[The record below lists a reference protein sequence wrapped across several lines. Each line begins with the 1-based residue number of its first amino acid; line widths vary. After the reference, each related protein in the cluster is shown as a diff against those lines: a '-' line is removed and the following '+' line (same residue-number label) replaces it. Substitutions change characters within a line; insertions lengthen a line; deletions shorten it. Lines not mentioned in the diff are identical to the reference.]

1 MGEPGPA
8 LSTLHVDVR
17 GRVQGVGFRWFVRER
32 ARALG
37 LTGWVRN
44 HPNGCVEVLAIG
56 SDSALEELRAFL
68 AQGPAGAQVSGLECR
83 PDTAQIEPLDPFG
96 ILR

>member
-1 MGEPGPA
+1 M
-8 LSTLHVDVR
+8 LYVSVR

-44 HPNGCVEVLAIG
+44 TPDGAVEVFAVG
-56 SDSALEELRAFL
+56 NDEALRRLRAL
-68 AQGPAGAQVSGLECR
+68 LRSGPSGARVS
-83 PDTAQIEPLDPFG
+83 QIEDQQAQPSIAALDPFG
-96 ILR
+96 ILK

>member
-1 MGEPGPA
+1 MGEPGSA
-8 LSTLHVDVR
+8 LNTLHVDVR

-37 LTGWVRN
+37 LKGWVRN
-44 HPNGCVEVLAIG
+44 HPDGCVEVLAVG
-56 SDSALEELRAFL
+56 SDSALEALRAML
-68 AQGPAGAQVSGLECR
+68 SQGPVGARVSGVEVR
-83 PDTAQIEPLDPFG
+83 RDTPQTEPLDPFG

>member
-1 MGEPGPA
+1 MLYVA
-8 LSTLHVDVR
+8 VR

-44 HPNGCVEVLAIG
+44 TPDGAVEVLAVG
-56 SDSALEELRAFL
+56 NDEALHKLRTLLRA
-68 AQGPAGAQVSGLECR
+68 GPSGARVS
-83 PDTAQIEPLDPFG
+83 QIEDQQAQPSIAALDPFG
-96 ILR
+96 ILK

>member
-1 MGEPGPA
+1 MFYVA
-8 LSTLHVDVR
+8 VR

-44 HPNGCVEVLAIG
+44 TQDGAVEVLAVGNDDALQRLRGLLG
-56 SDSALEELRAFL
+56 SGPSGARVSAVEDQQLQPNIA
-68 AQGPAGAQVSGLECR
+68 A
-83 PDTAQIEPLDPFG
+83 LDPFG